1 VFNLR
6 LGRRIRSKALEASGA
21 DSRNDVLSTTAV
33 LLCCIIGHAA
43 NVQIDGWVGAA
54 VALFILWSGIQIAK
68 GTIDPLLGAAPDEM
82 LLERITTDLLDHPL
96 ILGIHDV
103 MMHDYGPGRQFATAH
118 AEIDSRTDVLVAH
131 EVLDLLERQCM
142 QNHRVLLTIHYDPIV
157 TDNELLNRM
166 REKVFSVVQG
176 IDGRLSVHDFRMVA
190 GQRHTNLISELAE
203 TFDLQGN
210 HPMLR
215 EKITAGVQFE
225 EEMEYHVIINFD
237 DIAFNQPTAQK

>member
-1 VFNLR
+1 MFNLR

-176 IDGRLSVHDFRMVA
+176 IDGRLSVHDFRLIRYH
-190 GQRHTNLISELAE
+190 RHTKIF
-203 TFDLQGN
+203 FDLEV
-210 HPMLR
+210 PYDM
-215 EKITAGVQFE
+215 KISQEDLQQQIEGQIGD
-225 EEMEYHVIINFD
+225 EYSVSIHFD
-237 DIAFNQPTAQK
+237 RKA